1 MTILISLPKKTKAK
15 IKFSNKSFPH
25 FLHQPIDDSVFIT
38 ASNSNE
44 IRNII

>member
-15 IKFSNKSFPH
+15 IKFSNKSFAH
-25 FLHQPIDDSVFIT
+25 FLHQPIDHSIFIT